1 MAYDTIIVP
10 PVLTLRSSTVQLLS
24 AFVKEGGKLFFL
36 GSCPAY
42 VDACPSK
49 VVEPLYQISRH
60 LDFSENALLSALE
73 EDRFLDVRRKD
84 GQRENRLLHQL
95 RREENSDL
103 WLFVCTGKNPE
114 SPDVDPSPWLRFVLK
129 GTYEVTLYDTLTGE
143 IREQA
148 VSYQQGT
155 TTLCRCWHMHDSM
168 LLLLHPAKEPV
179 EKGVPA
185 LSPAASVSVDHRFG
199 TVGVSLG
206 SPNMLLLDMAE
217 YSFNGGDFY
226 SEEELLRLDNN
237 VRQELGIPI
246 RRKEVVQAYLLEPET
261 YQNFLRLRFRIASEL
276 PLSGLKLA
284 LEEPALAE
292 ISLNGEKV
300 EVLPDGFYVDR
311 DIRTVPLPD
320 FKEGENILEL
330 KLPVGRTTNLE
341 YFYLLGSFGVRVN
354 GTKKTLTAP
363 VSAIGWGDIV
373 AQGLPFYSGTISYF
387 VKIRSEADF
396 TLRVPHYRGG
406 VIKVLLDGED
416 CGNIAFSPYAL
427 TIHTEP
433 GEHELELRLYTSR
446 YNGFGQL
453 HHTQGVYFY
462 QSPNSW
468 RSAGDLW
475 SYEYHFRPSG
485 ILKSPELMGAV
496 FLDEKGEVRRC
507 SAYQAMHITDQS

>member
-1 MAYDTIIVP
+1 
-10 PVLTLRSSTVQLLS
+10 
-24 AFVKEGGKLFFL
+24 
-36 GSCPAY
+36 
-42 VDACPSK
+42 
-49 VVEPLYQISRH
+49 
-60 LDFSENALLSALE
+60 
-73 EDRFLDVRRKD
+73 
-84 GQRENRLLHQL
+84 
-95 RREENSDL
+95 
-103 WLFVCTGKNPE
+103 
-114 SPDVDPSPWLRFVLK
+114 
-129 GTYEVTLYDTLTGE
+129 
-143 IREQA
+143 
-148 VSYQQGT
+148 
-155 TTLCRCWHMHDSM
+155 MHDSM

-226 SEEELLRLDNN
+226 AEEELLRLDNN

-373 AQGLPFYSGTISYF
+373 AQGLPFYTGTISYF

-396 TLRVPHYRGG
+396 TLRVPHYTAAASS
-406 VIKVLLDGED
+406 K
-416 CGNIAFSPYAL
+416 CFSMAKTAEISPFRPMLSRFTPSPESMSWSFGSIPAGIMASASS
-427 TIHTEP
+427 TIPRACISTRVPTP
-433 GEHELELRLYTSR
+433 GEAPVISGAMSITS
-446 YNGFGQL
+446 G
-453 HHTQGVYFY
+453 
-462 QSPNSW
+462 P
-468 RSAGDLW
+468 
-475 SYEYHFRPSG
+475 P
-485 ILKSPELMGAV
+485 V
-496 FLDEKGEVRRC
+496 F
-507 SAYQAMHITDQS
+507 

>member
-1 MAYDTIIVP
+1 
-10 PVLTLRSSTVQLLS
+10 
-24 AFVKEGGKLFFL
+24 
-36 GSCPAY
+36 
-42 VDACPSK
+42 
-49 VVEPLYQISRH
+49 
-60 LDFSENALLSALE
+60 
-73 EDRFLDVRRKD
+73 
-84 GQRENRLLHQL
+84 
-95 RREENSDL
+95 
-103 WLFVCTGKNPE
+103 
-114 SPDVDPSPWLRFVLK
+114 
-129 GTYEVTLYDTLTGE
+129 
-143 IREQA
+143 
-148 VSYQQGT
+148 
-155 TTLCRCWHMHDSM
+155 MHDSM

>member
-1 MAYDTIIVP
+1 
-10 PVLTLRSSTVQLLS
+10 
-24 AFVKEGGKLFFL
+24 
-36 GSCPAY
+36 
-42 VDACPSK
+42 
-49 VVEPLYQISRH
+49 
-60 LDFSENALLSALE
+60 
-73 EDRFLDVRRKD
+73 
-84 GQRENRLLHQL
+84 
-95 RREENSDL
+95 
-103 WLFVCTGKNPE
+103 
-114 SPDVDPSPWLRFVLK
+114 
-129 GTYEVTLYDTLTGE
+129 
-143 IREQA
+143 
-148 VSYQQGT
+148 
-155 TTLCRCWHMHDSM
+155 
-168 LLLLHPAKEPV
+168 
-179 EKGVPA
+179 
-185 LSPAASVSVDHRFG
+185 
-199 TVGVSLG
+199 
-206 SPNMLLLDMAE
+206 MLLLDMAE
-217 YSFNGGDFY
+217 YSFNDGDFY

-284 LEEPALAE
+284 LEEPSLAE
-292 ISLNGEKV
+292 ISLNGENV
-300 EVLPDGFYVDR
+300 ENTPDGFYVDR
-311 DIRTVPLPD
+311 DIRTLPLPD
-320 FKEGENILEL
+320 FQEGENILEL
-330 KLPVGRTTNLE
+330 RLPVGRTTNLE
-341 YFYLLGSFGVRVN
+341 YFYLLGNFGVRVN

-363 VSAIGWGDIV
+363 VSSIGWGDIV
-373 AQGLPFYSGTISYF
+373 AQGLPFYTGTISYF
-387 VKIRSEADF
+387 TRIRSEAEF

-406 VIKVLLDGED
+406 VIKVLLDGKD

-427 TIHTEP
+427 TIQTEP
-433 GEHELELRLYTSR
+433 GEHKLELLLYTSR